1 MHSNTKLAA
10 IVMATAFAASPAFA
24 EGDAKKGEKVF
35 KKCKACHVVEG
46 EPKKTGPTLENVFG
60 RTAGTAEYKFSKAMK
75 KAGEDGLVWNEETIA
90 GFLAKPKKYL
100 KGTRMS
106 FSGLKKEA
114 DIENIL
120 AYLKQYSKEAASE

>member
-1 MHSNTKLAA
+1 MNSNVKFAA
-10 IVMATAFAASPAFA
+10 IVLVTAFAASPAFA
-24 EGDAKKGEKVF
+24 EGDVKKGEKVF

-60 RTAGTAEYKFSKAMK
+60 RTAGTAEYKYSKAMK
-75 KAGEDGLVWNEETIA
+75 EAGEGGLVWNDESIA
-90 GFLAKPKKYL
+90 EFLTKPKKFL

-114 DIENIL
+114 DVENIL
-120 AYLKQYSKEAASE
+120 AYLKQFSKEAASE